1 MSEFHTYRLVVKSHK
16 KSESESETDRCMKY
30 IAKRTKSAAVSPL
43 ASATNRSCAARVG
56 SGMKTI
62 WAVLTVLLL
71 LFLQPV
77 LAALAGGSYS
87 NSAAAQPA
95 IAMVQ
100 AVATAADTSAVEM
113 QSLTRKETA
122 SLEQQY
128 DRLIN
133 ESMAVYFDPSTFI
146 VNSRL
151 RIEMVEQRFSERSLD
166 QTQIRSTGQTLP
178 GLNALPDFL
187 RQMQQDPGIARER
200 TVTQL
205 VPDIQQV
212 FIEIVVD
219 ESFTEEQ
226 REFMA
231 YLARSVSKLDE
242 TRGDTLTITDMAFP
256 ERTRAD
262 IAAGVDNAAAPAL
275 PAQTA
280 TTEPQGQAV
289 AQAAQEGVPLM
300 ESLKDNVYLWA
311 GLAGLLLL
319 VIALIFYAF
328 KLNRR
333 LKNEDA
339 YTASRASAGS
349 GSRLPSAA
357 ASNGAAPAGNGQAG
371 GQITKET
378 TRERIK
384 ESVFSGFAKEDM
396 QPHELLYNYFMNF
409 PGDMGRL
416 LDMWISKDG
425 EEGLDKAARLVAVAD
440 KRLVTKLQ
448 PTLDENH
455 AEWLTDRVLDIANEY
470 NDKPGEDPDIA
481 KTVRDVTGTLKLR
494 ERKNCADFRL
504 RTLKHFDFL
513 EYTPIDVL
521 VTLLSDK
528 DGDSIALV
536 VSHLTE
542 ERADELIY
550 KLPESKLVH
559 VWAQMQ
565 FVNLIKYKKYVSQAD
580 EIYISLMNHEKYRI
594 ENELI
599 DHEMVDRIC
608 TQIESRD
615 TITQNKIYHQ
625 ITQID
630 TEMAKKIQARV
641 ITLANLGDI
650 DITVLQRAAEQMK
663 AEPLALAIAG
673 LDKALTNNI
682 FDERSEREKNFLM
695 SIMNKSKSY
704 DAKQIE
710 ESRQQFL
717 QTVRQIDTED
727 SKNIQYKIND
737 L

>member
-1 MSEFHTYRLVVKSHK
+1 
-16 KSESESETDRCMKY
+16 MKY

-77 LAALAGGSYS
+77 LAALAGGSHS

-166 QTQIRSTGQTLP
+166 QAQIRSTGQTLP

-187 RQMQQDPGIARER
+187 RQMQQDPGTARER

-349 GSRLPSAA
+349 GSRVPSAA
-357 ASNGAAPAGNGQAG
+357 PAASAAPSGNGQAG

-416 LDMWISKDG
+416 MDMWITKDG
-425 EEGLDKAARLVAVAD
+425 VEGLDKAARLVAVAD

-580 EIYISLMNHEKYRI
+580 EMYISLMNHEKYRI

>member
-1 MSEFHTYRLVVKSHK
+1 
-16 KSESESETDRCMKY
+16 MKN
-30 IAKRTKSAAVSPL
+30 AGKRTKSAAVSAL
-43 ASATNRSCAARVG
+43 VSAINRNSAATAG
-56 SGMKTI
+56 SGTKTT
-62 WAVLTVLLL
+62 WAVLTILLL

-77 LAALAGGSYS
+77 LAALAGSSHS
-87 NSAAAQPA
+87 NSIAAQPP

-100 AVATAADTSAVEM
+100 AQAAASAGDTAAVEM

-166 QTQIRSTGQTLP
+166 QAQIRSTGQTLP
-178 GLNALPDFL
+178 GLTALPEFL
-187 RQMQQDPGIARER
+187 QQTQRQPGTARER
-200 TVTQL
+200 TVSQL
-205 VPDIQQV
+205 VPDIQQIFV
-212 FIEIVVD
+212 EIVVD
-219 ESFTEEQ
+219 ETYTEAQ

-242 TRGDTLTITDMAFP
+242 TRGDTLTISEMAFP

-262 IAAGVDNAAAPAL
+262 IAAGADTAAAPAL
-275 PAQTA
+275 PAQTVMA
-280 TTEPQGQAV
+280 QPQEQPV
-289 AQAAQEGVPLM
+289 AQAAPEGETLF
-300 ESLKDNVYLWA
+300 EALANNVYIWA
-311 GLAGLLLL
+311 GLAALLLL
-319 VIALIFYAF
+319 LITGLISYAL
-328 KLNRR
+328 KLNRM
-333 LKNEDA
+333 LKNEAA
-339 YTASRASAGS
+339 YAANRASAVS
-349 GSRLPSAA
+349 ASRVPAAA

-448 PTLDENH
+448 PTLQESH
-455 AEWLTDRVLDIANEY
+455 AGLLTDRVLDIANAFK
-470 NDKPGEDPDIA
+470 DTPGEDPAIA
-481 KTVRDVTGTLKLR
+481 KTVKEVTEGLKLR

-513 EYTPIDVL
+513 EYTPIEVL
-521 VTLLSDK
+521 ATLLRDK
-528 DGDSIALV
+528 ESYNMALV
-536 VSHLTE
+536 VSHLTK

-550 KLPESKLVH
+550 KLPESELVH
-559 VWAQMQ
+559 VWSQMQ
-565 FVNLIKYKKYVSQAD
+565 YINLIKYKEYVSRAN
-580 EIYISLMNHEKYRI
+580 ELFVSLMNYEKYRI

-599 DHEMVDRIC
+599 DQDMVDRIC

-615 TITQNKIYHQ
+615 TITQNKIYRE
-625 ITQID
+625 ISQID
-630 TEMAKKIQARV
+630 TEMAKEIQARV
-641 ITLANLGDI
+641 ITLVNLGDLPLEI
-650 DITVLQRAAEQMK
+650 VQQAAEELET
-663 AEPLALAIAG
+663 EPLALAIAG
-673 LDKALTNNI
+673 VESSVIEGILE
-682 FDERSEREKNFLM
+682 ERSEREKTLLK
-695 SIMNKSKSY
+695 SIMEKSKNY
-704 DAKQIE
+704 PAKQIE
-710 ESRQQFL
+710 ESRQHFL
-717 QTVRQIDTED
+717 KILRELYDENAKDVLH
-727 SKNIQYKIND
+727 KIND